1 MKKLIILA
9 SIVAVIGVGS
19 TLYGR
24 TNLFRGSMFGTE
36 FSTEGNVKT
45 FSSCEDLR
53 QEILR
58 YRENGNEVPQSLLQM
73 LSDFQCLK

>member
-24 TNLFRGSMFGTE
+24 TNLFRGSTE
-36 FSTEGNVKT
+36 FVKEGNVKT

-58 YRENGNEVPQSLLQM
+58 YRENGNDVPESLLQM
-73 LSDFQCLK
+73 MSDFQCIK